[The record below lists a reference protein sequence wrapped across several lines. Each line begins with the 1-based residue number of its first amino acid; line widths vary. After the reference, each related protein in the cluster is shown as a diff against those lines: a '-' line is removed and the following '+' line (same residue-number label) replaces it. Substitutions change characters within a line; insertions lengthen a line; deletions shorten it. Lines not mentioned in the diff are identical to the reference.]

1 MWCAY
6 KKFCRIKIQN
16 VYVQNNHESKK
27 AKGINKNVVDDAL
40 KNEEYKNVLFYR
52 SYMKVEM
59 NRIQSKDHNMRWHR
73 IHKIALFSYNDKKYI
88 LKGGYGSLSHFIN
101 QLVII

>member
-1 MWCAY
+1 
-6 KKFCRIKIQN
+6 
-16 VYVQNNHESKK
+16 
-27 AKGINKNVVDDAL
+27 
-40 KNEEYKNVLFYR
+40 
-52 SYMKVEM
+52 MKVEM